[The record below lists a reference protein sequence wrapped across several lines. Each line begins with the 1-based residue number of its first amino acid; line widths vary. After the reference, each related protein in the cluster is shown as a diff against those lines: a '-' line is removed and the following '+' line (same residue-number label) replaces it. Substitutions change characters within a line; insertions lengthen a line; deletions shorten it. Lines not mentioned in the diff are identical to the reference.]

1 MTLIIPKNIN
11 RDTVERLKHKLHIG
25 YLYFKR
31 YFLWIFLAFFL
42 LLVVNIIVKN
52 TWKTSHPTL
61 SQSSNSSVIKGLVV
75 KVDTEVKTVKKE
87 TRSVSSSQLKSL
99 KQQLLIEKEKYKNL
113 EKILNIQ
120 ELQIT
125 SALDEISQTF
135 RSFNSDAQESNKIS
149 VPTGA
154 SNDQTEYYNKVKAAL
169 SKISPVNRKEV
180 EKLSTTNDDSNQDSL
195 RNL

>member
-1 MTLIIPKNIN
+1 M
-11 RDTVERLKHKLHIG
+11 
-25 YLYFKR
+25 
-31 YFLWIFLAFFL
+31 
-42 LLVVNIIVKN
+42 
-52 TWKTSHPTL
+52 
-61 SQSSNSSVIKGLVV
+61 
-75 KVDTEVKTVKKE
+75 DTEVETVKKE

-99 KQQLLIEKEKYKNL
+99 QQQLLIEKEKYKNL

>member
-11 RDTVERLKHKLHIG
+11 RDTVKRLKHKLHIG

-42 LLVVNIIVKN
+42 LFVVNIIVKN

-75 KVDTEVKTVKKE
+75 KVDTEVETVKKE

>member
-75 KVDTEVKTVKKE
+75 KVDTEVETVKKE